1 MMEGEGGCSII
12 DVLIRDGRRRSVF
25 RAYTFPYM
33 DRPNLTVL
41 THAQVL
47 KVTFQDRRA
56 TGVEL
61 VREGKQFRQLLD
73 DVGGCRPTK
82 EPRPGVSVRTGSG

>member
-1 MMEGEGGCSII
+1 M
-12 DVLIRDGRRRSVF
+12 DVLIRNARRQSVF

-41 THAQVL
+41 TQTQVI
-47 KVTFQDRRA
+47 KVTFEGRRA

-61 VREGKQFRQLLD
+61 VYEGKHFRL
-73 DVGGCRPTK
+73 G
-82 EPRPGVSVRTGSG
+82 RTLPSFERKPLI